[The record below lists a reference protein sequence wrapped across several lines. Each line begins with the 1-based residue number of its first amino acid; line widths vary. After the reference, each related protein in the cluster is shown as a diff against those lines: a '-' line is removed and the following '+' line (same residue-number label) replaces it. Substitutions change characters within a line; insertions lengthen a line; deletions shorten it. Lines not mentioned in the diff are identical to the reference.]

1 MRSTSCH
8 GAAMTKAANETRRAQ
23 RLLLAALQAPEK
35 LPGLPPADWELLL
48 RVARR
53 ARVLGRLESDLARA
67 GLLGDIPALA
77 AAHLRAARNV
87 IAHRNTLIS
96 WEVNRLLW
104 ALKGINVPLI
114 LLKGSAYLLAG
125 LPPARGRIF
134 ADVDL
139 LVPEERIGE
148 IEERLV
154 ERGWFKTQI
163 DPYDDRYYRVWM
175 HEIPPLRHRERG
187 TEIDIHHRL
196 LPKTSHLKSDPA
208 SLFTAARPLA
218 DPRLRVLAPAD
229 MVLHALVHL
238 FLEGDPDEG
247 LRLRDL
253 LDVHDLLCHHGAEP
267 GFWSDLGPRA
277 RALGFERPLYYGLHH
292 AQRLFGTPIPP
303 DVLQVLEDAAPPWP
317 IRELMNRLIPLAL
330 LPGHPDH
337 TSRWAAVARWLIY
350 VRAHWLRMPPG
361 LLAKHLSH
369 KAWLRF
375 RGFRRRVD
383 LAQLDLRQQ

>member
-1 MRSTSCH
+1 
-8 GAAMTKAANETRRAQ
+8 
-23 RLLLAALQAPEK
+23 

-53 ARVLGRLESDLARA
+53 ARVLGRLESELARA
-67 GLLGDIPALA
+67 GLLGAIPERA
-77 AAHLRAARNV
+77 AGHLRAARNV

-104 ALKGINVPLI
+104 ALKGIDTPLI
-114 LLKGSAYLLAG
+114 LLKGSAYLLAE

-148 IEERLV
+148 VEQRLL

-163 DPYDDRYYRVWM
+163 DPYDERYYRVWM

-196 LPKTSHLKSDPA
+196 LPKTSRLNSAPELLFAA
-208 SLFTAARPLA
+208 SQPLS
-218 DPRLRVLAPAD
+218 DPRLSILAPVD

-253 LDVHDLLCHHGAEP
+253 IDVHDLLSHFGQMP
-267 GFWSDLGPRA
+267 SFWSELGPRA
-277 RALGFERPLYYGLHH
+277 RELGFVRPLFYGLQFT
-292 AQRLFGTPIPP
+292 QRFCGTTIPQ
-303 DVLQVLEDAAPPWP
+303 DVLRDLEDSAPVWP
-317 IRELMNRLIPLAL
+317 IRQLMNRLIPLAL
-330 LPGHPDH
+330 LPSHPDYP
-337 TSRWAAVARWLIY
+337 SLWASIARWLIY
-350 VRAHWLRMPPG
+350 VRAHWMRMPPG
-361 LLAKHLSH
+361 LLVKHLSQ

-375 RGFRRRVD
+375 RGFRKRVD
-383 LAQLDLRQQ
+383 LAQLDLKQQ

>member
-1 MRSTSCH
+1 MTR
-8 GAAMTKAANETRRAQ
+8 GASEIRRAQ
-23 RLLLAALQAPEK
+23 RLLIEALQAPEK
-35 LPGLPPADWELLL
+35 LPALPPTDWELLL

-53 ARVLGRLESDLARA
+53 ARLLGRLESDLARA
-67 GLLGDIPALA
+67 GLLGDIPPRA
-77 AAHLRAARNV
+77 ADHLRAARNV

-104 ALKGINVPLI
+104 ALKGIDVPLI
-114 LLKGSAYLLAG
+114 LLKGSAYLLAE

-148 IEERLV
+148 IEERLL
-154 ERGWFKTQI
+154 ERGWFNTQI

-208 SLFTAARPLA
+208 PLFVAARPLA
-218 DPRLRVLAPAD
+218 DARLRVLAPAD

-253 LDVHDLLCHHGAEP
+253 VDVHDLLCHHGQEP
-267 GFWSDLGPRA
+267 GFWPGLRQRA
-277 RALGFERPLYYGLHH
+277 RALGFERPLFYGLHH
-292 AQRLFGTPIPP
+292 ARRLFGTPIPP
-303 DVLQVLEDAAPPWP
+303 DVLRGLEDAAPAWP
-317 IRELMNRLIPLAL
+317 IRQLMNRLIPLAL

-337 TSRWAAVARWLIY
+337 PSRLAAVARWLIY

-375 RGFRRRVD
+375 RGFRKRVN

>member
-1 MRSTSCH
+1 MAKVAS
-8 GAAMTKAANETRRAQ
+8 ETRRAQ
-23 RLLLAALQAPEK
+23 QLLLEALRAPEK
-35 LPGLPPADWELLL
+35 LPGLPPADWDLLL

-67 GLLGDIPALA
+67 GLLGDIPARA

-104 ALKGINVPLI
+104 ALKGIDVPLI
-114 LLKGSAYLLAG
+114 LLKGSAYLLAA

-196 LPKTSHLKSDPA
+196 LPKTSHLKSDPEP
-208 SLFTAARPLA
+208 LFAAARPLA
-218 DPRLRVLAPAD
+218 DPRLRILAPAD

-253 LDVHDLLCHHGAEP
+253 VDVHDLLCHFGQEP
-267 GFWSDLGPRA
+267 GFWVGLGPRA

-292 AQRLFGTPIPP
+292 AQRLFGYADSTGCAARIGRCSACLADPRVHESSDPPRASTGTPGSSFP
-303 DVLQVLEDAAPPWP
+303 VGGC
-317 IRELMNRLIPLAL
+317 RPLADL
-330 LPGHPDH
+330 CTCPLVAD
-337 TSRWAAVARWLIY
+337 AVLDCSPNTCRTRHGY
-350 VRAHWLRMPPG
+350 
-361 LLAKHLSH
+361 
-369 KAWLRF
+369 
-375 RGFRRRVD
+375 GFAD
-383 LAQLDLRQQ
+383 FANGSTWPSST

>member
-1 MRSTSCH
+1 MIFPVP
-8 GAAMTKAANETRRAQ
+8 AMTKAASETWRAQ
-23 RLLLAALQAPEK
+23 RLLLDALQAPEK

-53 ARVLGRLESDLARA
+53 ARVLGRLESDLSRA
-67 GLLGDIPALA
+67 GLLGNIPPRAT
-77 AAHLRAARNV
+77 AHLRAASNV

-104 ALKGINVPLI
+104 ALKGIDVPLI
-114 LLKGSAYLLAG
+114 LLKGTAYLLAG

-139 LVPEERIGE
+139 LVSEERIAE

-175 HEIPPLRHRERG
+175 HEIPPLRHQERG

-196 LPKTSHLKSDPA
+196 LPKTSHLNSDPA
-208 SLFTAARPLA
+208 LLFAFARPLT
-218 DPRLRVLAPAD
+218 DPRLHVLAPDD

-253 LDVHDLLCHHGAEP
+253 LDVHDLLCHHGKEP
-267 GFWSDLGPRA
+267 GFWAGLGPRA
-277 RALGFERPLYYGLHH
+277 RILGFERPLYYGLHH

-303 DVLQVLEDAAPPWP
+303 DVLSGLEKAAPPWP
-317 IRELMNRLIPLAL
+317 IRVLMNRLIPLAL

-337 TSRWAAVARWLIY
+337 PSRSAAIARWLIY

-375 RGFRRRVD
+375 RGFRKRVD
-383 LAQLDLRQQ
+383 LAQLDLKQQ

>member
-1 MRSTSCH
+1 MASRATS
-8 GAAMTKAANETRRAQ
+8 ETRRAQ
-23 RLLLAALQAPEK
+23 RLLLEALQAPER
-35 LPGLPPADWELLL
+35 LPALPPADWELLL

-53 ARVLGRLESDLARA
+53 ARVLGRLESDLGRA
-67 GLLGDIPALA
+67 DLLGSIPPRA
-77 AAHLRAARNV
+77 ADHLRAARNV
-87 IAHRNTLIS
+87 IGHRKTLIS

-104 ALKGINVPLI
+104 ALKGIDVPLI
-114 LLKGSAYLLAG
+114 LLKGAGYLLAE

-175 HEIPPLRHRERG
+175 HEIPPLRHQERG

-196 LPKTSHLKSDPA
+196 LPKTSHLQSNPA
-208 SLFTAARPLA
+208 PLFTAARALA
-218 DPRLRVLAPAD
+218 DPRLRCVAPAD

-253 LDVHDLLCHHGAEP
+253 VDVHDLLRHHGQDP
-267 GFWSDLGPRA
+267 GFWAGLGPRA
-277 RALGFERPLYYGLHH
+277 RRLGFERPLFYGLHH

-303 DVLQVLEDAAPPWP
+303 DVLRGLEDAAPAWP
-317 IRELMNRLIPLAL
+317 IRRLMDRLIHLAL

-337 TSRWAAVARWLIY
+337 PSRLAVLARWLIY

-361 LLAKHLSH
+361 LLIKHLSH

-375 RGFRRRVD
+375 RGFRKRVD
-383 LAQLDLRQQ
+383 LAQLDLKQQ

>member
-1 MRSTSCH
+1 MSFPVP
-8 GAAMTKAANETRRAQ
+8 AMTRAASETGRAQ
-23 RLLLAALQAPEK
+23 RLLIEALQTPEK
-35 LPGLPPADWELLL
+35 LPGLCPADWELLV

-53 ARVLGRLESDLARA
+53 ARVLGRLESGLARA
-67 GLLGDIPALA
+67 GLLGDIPPRIAT
-77 AAHLRAARNV
+77 HLRAARNV

-96 WEVNRLLW
+96 WEVNRVLW
-104 ALKGINVPLI
+104 ALDGIDVPLI
-114 LLKGSAYLLAG
+114 LLKGSAYLVAD

-139 LVPEERIGE
+139 LVPEEQVRAVE
-148 IEERLV
+148 DRLV

-175 HEIPPLRHRERG
+175 HEIPPLRHQERG

-196 LPKTSHLKSDPA
+196 LPRTSHLKSDPA
-208 SLFTAARPLA
+208 PLFAAARPLT

-253 LDVHDLLCHHGAEP
+253 LDVHDLLRHFGDEP
-267 GFWSDLGPRA
+267 DFWAGLVPRA
-277 RALGFERPLYYGLHH
+277 RELGFERPLYYGLHH
-292 AQRLFGTPIPP
+292 AQRLLGTSIPQE
-303 DVLQVLEDAAPPWP
+303 VLDGLESAAPIGP
-317 IRELMNRLIPLAL
+317 IRALMNYLIPLAL

-337 TSRWAAVARWLIY
+337 PHRWAALARWMIY

-361 LLAKHLSH
+361 LLARHLSQ

-375 RGFRRRVD
+375 RGFRKRVD

>member
-1 MRSTSCH
+1 MAKLAS
-8 GAAMTKAANETRRAQ
+8 ETRRAQ
-23 RLLLAALQAPEK
+23 RLLLEALQAPEK
-35 LPGLPPADWELLL
+35 LPGLPPADWDLLL

-53 ARVLGRLESDLARA
+53 ARVLGRLESELARA

-104 ALKGINVPLI
+104 ALKGIDVVLI

-139 LVPEERIGE
+139 LVPEGLIAE

-154 ERGWFKTQI
+154 ERGWLKTEI
-163 DPYDDRYYRVWM
+163 DAYDDRYYRVWM

-196 LPKTSHLKSDPA
+196 LPKTSRLKSDPA
-208 SLFTAARPLA
+208 PLFAATRPLA
-218 DPRLRVLAPAD
+218 DPRLRVLAPVD

-238 FLEGDPDEG
+238 YLEGDPDEG

-253 LDVHDLLCHHGAEP
+253 LDVHDLLCHHGQEP
-267 GFWSDLGPRA
+267 GFWADLGPRA
-277 RALGFERPLYYGLHH
+277 RTLGFGRPLYYGLHH

-303 DVLQVLEDAAPPWP
+303 DVLRGLDDVAPAWL
-317 IRELMNRLIPLAL
+317 IRELMNRLVPLAL

-337 TSRWAAVARWLIY
+337 PSLGATVARWLIY

-361 LLAKHLSH
+361 LLAKHLAH
-369 KAWLRF
+369 KAWLRV
-375 RGFRRRVD
+375 RGFRKRVD
-383 LAQLDLRQQ
+383 LTQLDLRQQ

>member
-1 MRSTSCH
+1 M
-8 GAAMTKAANETRRAQ
+8 AKAGSETRRAQ
-23 RLLLAALQAPEK
+23 RLLLEVLRAPEK
-35 LPGLPPADWELLL
+35 LPGLPPADWDLLL

-53 ARVLGRLESDLARA
+53 ARVLGWLESNLARA
-67 GLLGDIPALA
+67 GMLGDIPQRVAV
-77 AAHLRAARNV
+77 HLRAARNV

-104 ALKGINVPLI
+104 ALKGIDAPLI
-114 LLKGSAYLLAG
+114 LLKGSGYLLAD

-154 ERGWFKTQI
+154 ERGWFKTEI

-196 LPKTSHLKSDPA
+196 LPRTSHLKSDPVP
-208 SLFTAARPLA
+208 LFAAAQPLA
-218 DPRLRVLAPAD
+218 DPRLCVLAPAD

-253 LDVHDLLCHHGAEP
+253 VDVHELLGHFAQVS
-267 GFWSDLGPRA
+267 GFWEGLAPRA
-277 RALGFERPLYYGLHH
+277 YELGFERPLFYGLHH
-292 AQRLFGTPIPP
+292 AQRLLGTPVPP
-303 DVLQVLEDAAPPWP
+303 AVLRYLESAAPAWP
-317 IRELMNRLIPLAL
+317 IRKLMDYLIDRAI
-330 LPGHPDH
+330 LPGHPDYP
-337 TSRWAAVARWLIY
+337 SRRAALARWLLY
-350 VRAHWLRMPPG
+350 VRAHWLKMPPV
-361 LLAKHLSH
+361 LLARHLSY
-369 KAWLRF
+369 KAWLRV
-375 RGFRRRVD
+375 RGVRKRVNLD
-383 LAQLDLRQQ
+383 QLDLKQQ

>member
-1 MRSTSCH
+1 MAKPASE
-8 GAAMTKAANETRRAQ
+8 NRRAQ
-23 RLLLAALQAPEK
+23 RLLFEALQAPEK
-35 LPGLPPADWELLL
+35 LPALPPADWELLL

-53 ARVLGRLESDLARA
+53 NRLLGRLQSDLEQAN
-67 GLLGDIPALA
+67 LLGQIPPRA
-77 AAHLRAARNV
+77 AAHLRASHNV
-87 IAHRNTLIS
+87 IAHRQTLIS

-104 ALKGINVPLI
+104 ALKGIDVPLI
-114 LLKGSAYLLAG
+114 LLKGTGYLLAG

-134 ADVDL
+134 ADLDL
-139 LVPEERIGE
+139 LVPEDRLGE

-154 ERGWFKTQI
+154 ERGWFKTDI

-208 SLFTAARPLA
+208 PLFAAARPLA

-253 LDVHDLLCHHGAEP
+253 VDVHDLLCHHGQEP
-267 GFWSDLGPRA
+267 GFWAGLALRA
-277 RALGFERPLYYGLHH
+277 RELGFQRPLFYGLHH

-303 DVLQVLEDAAPPWP
+303 EVLRGLADAAPAWP
-317 IRELMNRLIPLAL
+317 IRGLMDRLIHLAL
-330 LPGHPDH
+330 LPEHPDYP
-337 TSRWAAVARWLIY
+337 SRLAALARWLIY

-361 LLAKHLSH
+361 LLARHLSR

-375 RGFRRRVD
+375 RGFRKRID
-383 LAQLDLRQQ
+383 LAQLDLKQQ

>member
-1 MRSTSCH
+1 M
-8 GAAMTKAANETRRAQ
+8 ANVGSETRRAQ
-23 RLLLAALQAPEK
+23 QLLLQALQAPEK
-35 LPGLPPADWELLL
+35 LPGLPPADWDLLL

-67 GLLGDIPALA
+67 GLLGDVPPRT

-104 ALKGINVPLI
+104 ALKGIDVPLI
-114 LLKGSAYLLAG
+114 LLKGSGYLLAD

-154 ERGWFKTQI
+154 ERGWFKTEI

-175 HEIPPLRHRERG
+175 HEIPPLRHQERG

-208 SLFTAARPLA
+208 PLFTAAQPLA
-218 DPRLRVLAPAD
+218 NPRLCVLAPTD

-253 LDVHDLLCHHGAEP
+253 VDVHDLLCHHGQEP
-267 GFWSDLGPRA
+267 GFWADLGPRA
-277 RALGFERPLYYGLHH
+277 RALGFERPLFYGLHH

-303 DVLQVLEDAAPPWP
+303 DVLRGLEDIAPAQP
-317 IRELMNRLIPLAL
+317 IRMLMNRLIPLAL

-337 TSRWAAVARWLIY
+337 PSRWAAVARWLIY

-361 LLAKHLSH
+361 LLAKHLSQ

-375 RGFRRRVD
+375 RGFRKRVD
-383 LAQLDLRQQ
+383 LARLDLKQQ

>member
-1 MRSTSCH
+1 MSR
-8 GAAMTKAANETRRAQ
+8 AASETRRAQ
-23 RLLLAALQAPEK
+23 RLLLKALQAPEK

-53 ARVLGRLESDLARA
+53 ARVLGRLESDLARV
-67 GLLGDIPALA
+67 GLLEDIPERA

-87 IAHRNTLIS
+87 ITHRNTLIS

-104 ALKGINVPLI
+104 ALKDIDVPLI
-114 LLKGSAYLLAG
+114 LLKGAAYLLAG

-196 LPKTSHLKSDPA
+196 LPKTSHLKSDPK

-218 DPRLRVLAPAD
+218 DPRLQMLAPTD

-253 LDVHDLLCHHGAEP
+253 IDVHDLLCHFGQEP

-277 RALGFERPLYYGLHH
+277 RALGFERPLFYGLHH
-292 AQRLFGTPIPP
+292 LQRILGTPIPP
-303 DVLQVLEDAAPPWP
+303 DVLRGLEDAAPVWP
-317 IRELMNRLIPLAL
+317 IRQLMNRLIPFAL

-337 TSRWAAVARWLIY
+337 PSPWAAVARWLIY
-350 VRAHWLRMPPG
+350 VRAHWLRMPLG

-369 KAWLRF
+369 KAWLRI

-383 LAQLDLRQQ
+383 LAQLDLKQQ

>member
-1 MRSTSCH
+1 MSR
-8 GAAMTKAANETRRAQ
+8 AASETRRAQ
-23 RLLLAALQAPEK
+23 RLLLNALQAPEK

-53 ARVLGRLESDLARA
+53 ARVLGRLESDLART
-67 GLLGDIPALA
+67 GLLEDIPERA

-87 IAHRNTLIS
+87 ITHRNTLIS

-104 ALKGINVPLI
+104 ALKDIDVPLI
-114 LLKGSAYLLAG
+114 LLKGAAYLLAG

-196 LPKTSHLKSDPA
+196 LPKTSHLKSDPK

-218 DPRLRVLAPAD
+218 DPRLQMLAPTD

-253 LDVHDLLCHHGAEP
+253 IDVHDLLCHFGQEP

-277 RALGFERPLYYGLHH
+277 RALGFERPLFYGLHH
-292 AQRLFGTPIPP
+292 LQRILGTPIPP
-303 DVLQVLEDAAPPWP
+303 DVLRGLEDAAPVWP
-317 IRELMNRLIPLAL
+317 IRQLMNRLIPFAL

-337 TSRWAAVARWLIY
+337 PSSWAAVARWLIY

-369 KAWLRF
+369 KAWLRI

-383 LAQLDLRQQ
+383 LAQLDLKQQ

>member
-1 MRSTSCH
+1 MSR
-8 GAAMTKAANETRRAQ
+8 AASETRRAQ
-23 RLLLAALQAPEK
+23 RLLLKALQAPEK

-53 ARVLGRLESDLARA
+53 ARVLGRLESDLART
-67 GLLGDIPALA
+67 GLLEDIPERA

-87 IAHRNTLIS
+87 ITHRNTLIS

-104 ALKGINVPLI
+104 ALKDIDVPLI
-114 LLKGSAYLLAG
+114 LLKGAAYLLAG

-196 LPKTSHLKSDPA
+196 LPKTSHLKSDPE

-218 DPRLRVLAPAD
+218 DPRLHMLAPAD

-253 LDVHDLLCHHGAEP
+253 IDVHDLLCRFGEEP

-277 RALGFERPLYYGLHH
+277 RALGFERPLFYGLHH
-292 AQRLFGTPIPP
+292 VQRLFGTPIPP
-303 DVLQVLEDAAPPWP
+303 DVLRGLEDAAPVWP
-317 IRELMNRLIPLAL
+317 IRQLMNRLIPLAL
-330 LPGHPDH
+330 LPGHPDYP
-337 TSRWAAVARWLIY
+337 SRWASVARWLIY

-383 LAQLDLRQQ
+383 LAQLDLKQQ

>member
-1 MRSTSCH
+1 MAKVAR
-8 GAAMTKAANETRRAQ
+8 ETRRAQ
-23 RLLLAALQAPEK
+23 RLLLEALRAPEK
-35 LPGLPPADWELLL
+35 LPGLPPADWDLLL

-67 GLLGDIPALA
+67 GALGDIPPRA

-87 IAHRNTLIS
+87 IAHRDTLIS

-104 ALKGINVPLI
+104 ALKGIDAPLI
-114 LLKGSAYLLAG
+114 LLKGSGYLLAD

-154 ERGWFKTQI
+154 ERGWFKTEI
-163 DPYDDRYYRVWM
+163 DPYDDRYYRIWM

-196 LPKTSHLKSDPA
+196 LPRTSHLKSDPLP
-208 SLFTAARPLA
+208 LFIAAQPIS
-218 DPRLRVLAPAD
+218 DPRLCVLAPAD

-238 FLEGDPDEG
+238 FLEGDLDEG

-253 LDVHDLLCHHGAEP
+253 VDVHELLGHFAQVP
-267 GFWSDLGPRA
+267 GFWEGLLLRA
-277 RALGFERPLYYGLHH
+277 HKLGFERPLFYGLHH
-292 AQRLFGTPIPP
+292 SQRLLGTPVPLA
-303 DVLQVLEDAAPPWP
+303 VLLDMENAAPVWP
-317 IRELMNRLIPLAL
+317 IRKLMDYLIDRAL
-330 LPGHPDH
+330 VPGHPDH
-337 TSRWAAVARWLIY
+337 PSRRAALARWLLY
-350 VRAHWLRMPPG
+350 VRAHWLKMPPV
-361 LLAKHLSH
+361 LLARHLSY
-369 KAWLRF
+369 KAWLRV
-375 RGFRRRVD
+375 RGVRKRVD
-383 LAQLDLRQQ
+383 LAQLDLKQQ

>member
-1 MRSTSCH
+1 MSR
-8 GAAMTKAANETRRAQ
+8 AACETRRAQ
-23 RLLLAALQAPEK
+23 RLLLEALQEPEK

-53 ARVLGRLESDLARA
+53 VRVLGRLESDLERA
-67 GLLGDIPALA
+67 GLLEEIPERA

-87 IAHRNTLIS
+87 ISHRNTLIS

-104 ALKGINVPLI
+104 ALKDVDVPLI
-114 LLKGSAYLLAG
+114 LLKGTAYLLAG

-196 LPKTSHLKSDPA
+196 LPKTSRLNSAPE

-218 DPRLRVLAPAD
+218 DPRLQMLAPTD

-253 LDVHDLLCHHGAEP
+253 IDVHDLLCHFGQEP

-277 RALGFERPLYYGLHH
+277 RTLGFERPLFYGLHH
-292 AQRLFGTPIPP
+292 VQRILGTPIPP
-303 DVLQVLEDAAPPWP
+303 DVLCGLENVAPAWP
-317 IRELMNRLIPLAL
+317 IRQLMNCLIPLAL

-337 TSRWAAVARWLIY
+337 PSPWAAVARWLIY
-350 VRAHWLRMPPG
+350 VRAHWLRMPLG

-369 KAWLRF
+369 KAWLRI

-383 LAQLDLRQQ
+383 LAQLDLKQQ

>member
-1 MRSTSCH
+1 MAR
-8 GAAMTKAANETRRAQ
+8 AACESRRAQ
-23 RLLLAALQAPEK
+23 RLLLEALRAPEK
-35 LPGLPPADWELLL
+35 LPGLSPADWELLL

-53 ARVLGRLESDLARA
+53 ARVLGRLESELARA
-67 GLLGDIPALA
+67 GLLGAIPVRA
-77 AAHLRAARNV
+77 AGHLRAARNV

-104 ALKGINVPLI
+104 ALKGIDAPLI
-114 LLKGSAYLLAG
+114 LLKGSAYLLAD

-139 LVPEERIGE
+139 LVPEEGIGE
-148 IEERLV
+148 VEERLV

-187 TEIDIHHRL
+187 TEIDIHHRI
-196 LPKTSHLKSDPA
+196 LPKTSRLNSAPQLLFAA
-208 SLFTAARPLA
+208 SQPLA
-218 DPRLRVLAPAD
+218 DQRLRILAPAD

-253 LDVHDLLCHHGAEP
+253 IDVHDLLCHFGQIP
-267 GFWSDLGPRA
+267 GFWSELVPRA
-277 RALGFERPLYYGLHH
+277 RELGFLRPLYYGL
-292 AQRLFGTPIPP
+292 QFTQQFFGTTIPP
-303 DVLQVLEDAAPPWP
+303 HVLRELDDAAPFWP
-317 IRELMNRLIPLAL
+317 IRQLMNRLIPLAI
-330 LPGHPDH
+330 LPGHPDYP
-337 TSRWAAVARWLIY
+337 SLWASIARWLIY
-350 VRAHWLRMPPG
+350 VRAHWMRMPAG
-361 LLAKHLSH
+361 LLTKHLSH

-383 LAQLDLRQQ
+383 LAQLDLKQQ

>member
-1 MRSTSCH
+1 
-8 GAAMTKAANETRRAQ
+8 MTKAARETRRAQ
-23 RLLLAALQAPEK
+23 RLLLEALTASEK
-35 LPGLPPADWELLL
+35 LPGISPADWELLL

-53 ARVLGRLESDLARA
+53 ARLLGRLESDLTRA
-67 GLLGDIPALA
+67 GLLEDIPPRA
-77 AAHLRAARNV
+77 ATHLRAARNV

-104 ALKGINVPLI
+104 ALKGIAVPLI

-154 ERGWFKTQI
+154 ERGWFKTLI

-196 LPKTSHLKSDPA
+196 LPKTSHLESDPA

-253 LDVHDLLCHHGAEP
+253 VDVHDLLCHFGQEP
-267 GFWSDLGPRA
+267 DFWAGLGPRA
-277 RALGFERPLYYGLHH
+277 NALGFERPLYYGLYH

-303 DVLQVLEDAAPPWP
+303 EVLAELDSAGPVWP
-317 IRELMNRLIPLAL
+317 IRQLMNRLIPLAL

-337 TSRWAAVARWLIY
+337 PSLQAAVARWLIY
-350 VRAHWLRMPPG
+350 VRAHWLRMPSG

-375 RGFRRRVD
+375 RGFQRRVD
-383 LAQLDLRQQ
+383 LAQLDLKQQ

>member
-1 MRSTSCH
+1 M
-8 GAAMTKAANETRRAQ
+8 ATKAASETRRAQ
-23 RLLLAALQAPEK
+23 RLLIEALLAPEQ
-35 LPGLPPADWELLL
+35 LPGLPPADWDLLL

-67 GLLGDIPALA
+67 GLLGDIPARA
-77 AAHLRAARNV
+77 ANHLRAARNV

-104 ALKGINVPLI
+104 ALKGIDVPLI
-114 LLKGSAYLLAG
+114 LLKGTGYLIAG

-139 LVPEERIGE
+139 LVPEERIAE

-175 HEIPPLRHRERG
+175 HEIPPLRHQERG

-196 LPKTSHLKSDPA
+196 LPKTSYLKSDPA
-208 SLFTAARPLA
+208 QLFAAARPLA
-218 DPRLRVLAPAD
+218 NPRLRVLAPAD

-253 LDVHDLLCHHGAEP
+253 VDVHDLLCLHGQEP
-267 GFWSDLGPRA
+267 DFWADLGQRA
-277 RALGFERPLYYGLHH
+277 RALGFERPLFYGLHH
-292 AQRLFGTPIPP
+292 AQRLLGTPIPA
-303 DVLQVLEDAAPPWP
+303 DVLRRLEDAAPAWP

-337 TSRWAAVARWLIY
+337 PSRWAAVARWLIY

-375 RGFRRRVD
+375 RGFRKRVD
-383 LAQLDLRQQ
+383 LAQLDLKQQ

>member
-1 MRSTSCH
+1 MSCRRPTMFR
-8 GAAMTKAANETRRAQ
+8 AACETRRAQ
-23 RLLLAALQAPEK
+23 RLLLEALQEPEK

-53 ARVLGRLESDLARA
+53 VRVLGRLESDLERA
-67 GLLGDIPALA
+67 GLLEEIPERA

-87 IAHRNTLIS
+87 ISHRNTLIS

-104 ALKGINVPLI
+104 ALKGIDVPLI
-114 LLKGSAYLLAG
+114 LLKGTAYLLAE
-125 LPPARGRIF
+125 LSPARGRIF

-139 LVPEERIGE
+139 LVPERRIGE

-196 LPKTSHLKSDPA
+196 LPKTSHLKSDPE

-218 DPRLRVLAPAD
+218 DPRLHMLAPAD

-253 LDVHDLLCHHGAEP
+253 IDVHDLLCRFGEEP

-277 RALGFERPLYYGLHH
+277 RALGFERPLFYGLHH
-292 AQRLFGTPIPP
+292 VQRLFGTPIPP
-303 DVLQVLEDAAPPWP
+303 DVLRGLEDAAPVWP
-317 IRELMNRLIPLAL
+317 IRQLMNRLIPLAL
-330 LPGHPDH
+330 LPGHPDYP
-337 TSRWAAVARWLIY
+337 SRWASVARWLIY

-383 LAQLDLRQQ
+383 LAQLDLKQQ

>member
-1 MRSTSCH
+1 MIN
-8 GAAMTKAANETRRAQ
+8 AAIEARRAQ

-35 LPGLPPADWELLL
+35 LPSLPPADWELLL

-67 GLLGDIPALA
+67 GLLGDIPPRA

-104 ALKGINVPLI
+104 ALKGIDVPLI
-114 LLKGSAYLLAG
+114 LLKGSAYLLAE

-187 TEIDIHHRL
+187 TEVDIHHRL

-208 SLFTAARPLA
+208 SLYTAARPLA
-218 DPRLRVLAPAD
+218 DPLLQVLAPVD

-253 LDVHDLLCHHGAEP
+253 LDVQDLLCHHGQEP
-267 GFWSDLGPRA
+267 GFWSGLGPRA
-277 RALGFERPLYYGLHH
+277 RTLGFERPLYYGLHH
-292 AQRLFGTPIPP
+292 AQQFFGTPIPP
-303 DVLQVLEDAAPPWP
+303 DVLHGLDDVAPPWP
-317 IRELMNRLIPLAL
+317 IRQLMNRLIPIAL

-337 TSRWAAVARWLIY
+337 PSRWAAVARWLIY

-361 LLAKHLSH
+361 LLAKHLTH

>member
-1 MRSTSCH
+1 MS
-8 GAAMTKAANETRRAQ
+8 EVVDPTRRAR
-23 RLLLAALQAPEK
+23 RLLLGALKAPEQ
-35 LPGLPPADWELLL
+35 LPALPPADWELLL

-53 ARVLGRLESDLARA
+53 VRLLGRLESELSRL
-67 GLLGDIPALA
+67 GLLDSIPARA

-87 IAHRNTLIS
+87 IEHRKTLVS
-96 WEVNRLLW
+96 WEVNRILW
-104 ALKGINVPLI
+104 ALKGIEVPLI
-114 LLKGSAYLLAG
+114 LLKGTGYLLAG

-148 IEERLV
+148 VEERLV

-196 LPKTSHLKSDPA
+196 LPKTSRLGSDPA
-208 SLFTAARPLA
+208 PLFAAARPLA
-218 DPRLRVLAPAD
+218 DPRLRVLAPVD
-229 MVLHALVHL
+229 MVLHSLVHL

-253 LDVHDLLCHHGAEP
+253 VDVHDLLGHHGQQP
-267 GFWSDLGPRA
+267 GFWAELAQRA
-277 RALGFERPLYYGLHH
+277 RALGFARPLFYGLRH
-292 AQRLFGTPIPP
+292 ARGLLGTPVPAEI
-303 DVLQVLEDAAPPWP
+303 LQQLEDAAPIWP
-317 IRELMNRLIPLAL
+317 IRVLMDQLVPLAL

-337 TSRWAAVARWLIY
+337 PSRRAAFSRWLLY

-361 LLAKHLSH
+361 LLARHLSH

-375 RGFRRRVD
+375 RGARKRID
-383 LAQLDLRQQ
+383 LAQLDLKQQ

>member
-1 MRSTSCH
+1 MAKVAR
-8 GAAMTKAANETRRAQ
+8 ETRRAQ
-23 RLLLAALQAPEK
+23 RLLLEALRAPEK
-35 LPGLPPADWELLL
+35 LPGLPPADWDLLL

-67 GLLGDIPALA
+67 GALGDIPPRA

-87 IAHRNTLIS
+87 IAHRDTLIS

-104 ALKGINVPLI
+104 ALKGIDAPLI
-114 LLKGSAYLLAG
+114 LLKGSGYLLAD

-154 ERGWFKTQI
+154 ERGWFKTEI
-163 DPYDDRYYRVWM
+163 DPYDDRYYRIWM

-196 LPKTSHLKSDPA
+196 LPRTSHLKSDPMP
-208 SLFTAARPLA
+208 LFTAAQPLT
-218 DPRLRVLAPAD
+218 DPRLCVLAPAD

-238 FLEGDPDEG
+238 FLEGDLDEG

-253 LDVHDLLCHHGAEP
+253 VDVHELLGHFAHLS
-267 GFWSDLGPRA
+267 GFWEGLLPRA
-277 RALGFERPLYYGLHH
+277 LELGFERPLFYGLHH
-292 AQRLFGTPIPP
+292 AQCLLGTPVPP
-303 DVLQVLEDAAPPWP
+303 AILQDLENTAPAWP
-317 IRELMNRLIPLAL
+317 IRKLMNYLIERAL

-337 TSRWAAVARWLIY
+337 PSRRAALARWLLY
-350 VRAHWLRMPPG
+350 VRAHWLRMPPL
-361 LLAKHLSH
+361 LLARHLSY

-375 RGFRRRVD
+375 RGVRKRVD
-383 LAQLDLRQQ
+383 LAQLDLKQQ